1 MEACMYDDE
10 HPLVIALAWTLA
22 GVAFTVFFLAKL
34 GAFNPSAG
42 NIDFNSIQVPQ
53 LDSAD

>member
-1 MEACMYDDE
+1 MYDDE